1 MSSPAASSPAPSA
14 KLPHEVRARPWYRR
28 RRWVVLMAALAL
40 ACLLALV
47 LPLALILPNRGD
59 GAPQANGPRVRLGS
73 NNATYVASNAYGFD
87 EWKGE
92 WPSVA
97 SAVER
102 EAELDRRPRVAE
114 ARL

>member
-1 MSSPAASSPAPSA
+1 
-14 KLPHEVRARPWYRR
+14 
-28 RRWVVLMAALAL
+28 MAALAL
-40 ACLLALV
+40 ACILALV